1 MSKSYE
7 AACNAIEAIIAERKR
22 QNDKWGEQNHD
33 AGTWALILLEEIG
46 EWAKAELHKRFGGP
60 DAGNDKTEIIH
71 SAAVA
76 MQILE
81 WKYRT
86 DPPQPPSSMDA
97 DATDG
102 QEAGR

>member
-86 DPPQPPSSMDA
+86 DPPRKD
-97 DATDG
+97 DGHEITDEEG
-102 QEAGR
+102 GGVR